1 MVSVGPDLSGR
12 GVTQQAGSA
21 TALGGPS
28 PQPGRAGVGF
38 VHGLLPLPPQLQDRA
53 TVGLPGSGLSYTQTS
68 PRRRGP
74 GVGPVVLVIVAVIVI
89 LAIAGTAAAR
99 TCYTLLDRND
109 NVVYR
114 DTFPPVDLRD
124 QGEAARA
131 QLRQRGEFL
140 LISEEEQCQQVTF
153 VSGPGGATALSVDD
167 FLGGLQPSTRASG
180 STITTAPQG
189 ARGPASS
196 APSAPSAAPKR
207 GSASGGY
214 K

>member
-1 MVSVGPDLSGR
+1 MGFFRFRRSFKI
-12 GVTQQAGSA
+12 A
-21 TALGGPS
+21 
-28 PQPGRAGVGF
+28 PGLRANR
-38 VHGLLPLPPQLQDRA
+38 L
-53 TVGLPGSGLSYTQTS
+53 
-68 PRRRGP
+68 
-74 GVGPVVLVIVAVIVI
+74 GVGPVVLVIVAVII

-114 DTFPPVDLRD
+114 DRFPPVDLRD

-131 QLRQRGEFL
+131 QLRARGEYL

-153 VSGPGGATALSVDD
+153 VSGPGGSTALSVDD

-180 STITTAPQG
+180 GTITTAPQG

>member
-1 MVSVGPDLSGR
+1 
-12 GVTQQAGSA
+12 
-21 TALGGPS
+21 
-28 PQPGRAGVGF
+28 
-38 VHGLLPLPPQLQDRA
+38 
-53 TVGLPGSGLSYTQTS
+53 LSYTQTS
-68 PRRRGP
+68 PRRRGL

-124 QGEAARA
+124 QGEAARP
-131 QLRQRGEFL
+131 QVRGRGEYL
-140 LISEEEQCQQVTF
+140 LISDEEQCQQVTF
-153 VSGPGGATALSVDD
+153 VSGPGGATALSVDE

-180 STITTAPQG
+180 TITTAPQG
-189 ARGPASS
+189 ARGRASS

>member
-1 MVSVGPDLSGR
+1 MGFLRFRRTIKIAPGLRLNLSKSGVSGSVGRR
-12 GVTQQAGSA
+12 GGWFTIGPRGS
-21 TALGGPS
+21 
-28 PQPGRAGVGF
+28 
-38 VHGLLPLPPQLQDRA
+38 RA
-53 TVGLPGSGLSYTQTS
+53 TVGLPGTGVSYTEQTS
-68 PRRRGP
+68 PRRGL
-74 GVGPVVLVIVAVIVI
+74 GVGLVVLLIVVVIVI
-89 LAIAGTAAAR
+89 LAIAGPAAAR

-114 DTFPPVDLRD
+114 DTFSPVDLSD

-131 QLRQRGEFL
+131 QLRQRGEYL
-140 LISEEEQCQQVTF
+140 LISEEEQCPQVTF
-153 VSGPGGATALSVDD
+153 VFGPGGSTALSVDD

-180 STITTAPQG
+180 GTMTTAPQG
-189 ARGPASS
+189 ARGSASS

>member
-1 MVSVGPDLSGR
+1 MGFFRFRRSFKIAPGLRANLSKSGVSTSVCRR
-12 GVTQQAGSA
+12 GAWFTLGSH
-21 TALGGPS
+21 GS
-28 PQPGRAGVGF
+28 RAK
-38 VHGLLPLPPQLQDRA
+38 
-53 TVGLPGSGLSYTQTS
+53 VGLPGSGLSYTQTS
-68 PRRRGP
+68 PRRRGL
-74 GVGPVVLVIVAVIVI
+74 GVGPVVAVIVI

-114 DTFPPVDLRD
+114 DRFPPVDLRD

-131 QLRQRGEFL
+131 QLRERGEYL

-153 VSGPGGATALSVDD
+153 VSGPGGSTALSVDD

-180 STITTAPQG
+180 GTITTAPKG
-189 ARGPASS
+189 ARGAASS

>member
-1 MVSVGPDLSGR
+1 MGFFR
-12 GVTQQAGSA
+12 YTHTQ
-21 TALGGPS
+21 
-28 PQPGRAGVGF
+28 
-38 VHGLLPLPPQLQDRA
+38 
-53 TVGLPGSGLSYTQTS
+53 

-74 GVGPVVLVIVAVIVI
+74 GVGPIVLVIVAAIVM
-89 LAIAGTAAAR
+89 LAIAGTVAAR

-114 DTFPPVDLRD
+114 DTIPPVDLTD

-131 QLRQRGEFL
+131 QLRARGEYL

-153 VSGPGGATALSVDD
+153 ISGPGDSTALSVDD
-167 FLGGLQPSTRASG
+167 FLNGLQPSTRARG
-180 STITTAPQG
+180 GTITTAPQG
-189 ARGPASS
+189 ARAPASS
-196 APSAPSAAPKR
+196 APSVPSAAPKR

>member
-1 MVSVGPDLSGR
+1 MGFFV
-12 GVTQQAGSA
+12 
-21 TALGGPS
+21 PS
-28 PQPGRAGVGF
+28 
-38 VHGLLPLPPQLQDRA
+38 QLQDRA

-68 PRRRGP
+68 PRRRGL
-74 GVGPVVLVIVAVIVI
+74 GPVVRMIVAAILL

-99 TCYTLLDRND
+99 TCYTLFDRND

-124 QGEAARA
+124 QGDAARA
-131 QLRQRGEFL
+131 QLRGRGEYL

-153 VSGPGGATALSVDD
+153 VSGPGGPTALSVDE
-167 FLGGLQPSTRASG
+167 FLGGVQSSTRASG
-180 STITTAPQG
+180 GTITTAPQG
-189 ARGPASS
+189 ARGTTSS

>member
-1 MVSVGPDLSGR
+1 MISGR
-12 GVTQQAGSA
+12 IVASDPIR
-21 TALGGPS
+21 PS
-28 PQPGRAGVGF
+28 PKPGRAGVGF
-38 VHGLLPLPPQLQDRA
+38 VHGLFPLPPQLQRRA

-68 PRRRGP
+68 PRRRGL

-131 QLRQRGEFL
+131 QLRERGEYL
-140 LISEEEQCQQVTF
+140 LISEQEQCQQVTF
-153 VSGPGGATALSVDD
+153 VSGPGGATALSVDE

-180 STITTAPQG
+180 GT

-196 APSAPSAAPKR
+196 APSAPSAPPKR

>member
-1 MVSVGPDLSGR
+1 M
-12 GVTQQAGSA
+12 
-21 TALGGPS
+21 
-28 PQPGRAGVGF
+28 GF
-38 VHGLLPLPPQLQDRA
+38 FRFPPQLQDRA
-53 TVGLPGSGLSYTQTS
+53 TGGLPGFGLSYTQTL
-68 PRRRGP
+68 PRRRGL
-74 GVGPVVLVIVAVIVI
+74 GVGPVVLGIVAVIAI

-124 QGEAARA
+124 NGEAARA
-131 QLRQRGEFL
+131 QLRQRGEYL
-140 LISEEEQCQQVTF
+140 LISEQEQCQQVTF
-153 VSGPGGATALSVDD
+153 VSGPGGSAALSVDD
-167 FLGGLQPSTRASG
+167 FLGGLQSSTRASG
-180 STITTAPQG
+180 GTITTAPQG